1 MSGVKQF
8 VFSSTPLLWTH
19 VITNTNSP
27 SGGCPQ
33 LQESTVPSYV
43 IRIKKTVRAYLF
55 ESHATCRLTYAE
67 SLIDLVSERP
77 KAREESHQLE
87 LVLFSHAFVFV
98 FFYWQRC

>member
-1 MSGVKQF
+1 MSAITGVDC
-8 VFSSTPLLWTH
+8 T
-19 VITNTNSP
+19 
-27 SGGCPQ
+27 Q
-33 LQESTVPSYV
+33 LCNQN
-43 IRIKKTVRAYLF
+43 KKTVRAYLF

-87 LVLFSHAFVFV
+87 LVLFSHAFVYV